1 MEKNKGRYA
10 EIALPLPIPGPLT
23 YRIPLELQDQAQV
36 GKRALVPLG
45 ERLLTG
51 YIVGF
56 AEETDLAQIKEVQ
69 EILDREPLLDEPL
82 LALCRFVAERYLCPL
97 GLAIRVALPPGI
109 DTYTK
114 QILVLKVPPESLSPE
129 RLKLLPPLALEVVA
143 SLRKAGRLSMK
154 ELKRRYGF
162 KEAGLL
168 VRSLEQEGIA
178 EVESNLMLP
187 KVKPKRERFIELAKG
202 GLKLEEAIESLKE
215 KAPKQA
221 WLLEA
226 LRERGPL
233 RAVEAKAL
241 AGPSALKGL
250 LEKGLVSSSEQE
262 VIRDPFKGPFLA
274 ATGPRF
280 HHPQMVVEQPILSP
294 QEPYAL
300 TPHQEAA
307 FKAIQEGLRR
317 GNYAPFLLIGITG
330 SGKTEVYLQ
339 AIQQVLEEKKQAL
352 VLVPEIALTPLALS
366 RFRARFGEK
375 VAVLHSG
382 LKLGERFDQWMR
394 AKKGEADII
403 VGARS
408 AVFAPLPRLGII
420 VVDEEHDPS
429 YKQEEDP
436 RYHARDVALKRAEW
450 LQIPILLG
458 SATPSFESFHKAE
471 SGRYRLLVLPER
483 VPACA
488 GREARSLPTVRLVDL
503 KREPGRMPIFSQ
515 ALLAKIEERLKKKEQ
530 VLLFLNR
537 RGYATFVLC
546 RECGFALGCPRCSTS
561 FTYHAQ
567 SRRLRCHSCDF
578 TRRPPNLCPRCEG
591 FRLGYLG
598 FGTQQVE
605 EAVKGRFPQAKVA
618 RMDRDTTKGREAMER
633 LLKAL
638 EEGEIDVLVG
648 TQMIGK
654 GHDFP
659 RITLVGV
666 ILADL
671 SLNLPDFRAAERT
684 FALLTQVAGRAGRG
698 AVFGEA
704 LIQTYNSDHYCLQAV
719 LSQDYEALY
728 RKELPLRAERSLPP
742 TASLIRLLVSSPK
755 EDEAKEAVE
764 RLAGLLPVCAAPVAA
779 GRQGPFHLDGPAPA
793 LLYKAKGRFRW
804 QLLVKGE
811 ERAIREAVLQALKR
825 FATPSRVKVEVDVDP
840 VELL

>member
-10 EIALPLPIPGPLT
+10 EIVLPLPIPGPLT
-23 YRIPLELQDQAQV
+23 YRIPLGLQDQAQV

-97 GLAIRVALPPGI
+97 GLAIRAALPPGI
-109 DTYTK
+109 DASTK
-114 QILVLKVPPESLSPE
+114 QILVLKVLPEALSPE
-129 RLKLLPPLALEVVA
+129 RLKLLSPFALEVVA
-143 SLRKAGRLSMK
+143 SLQEKGQLSVK
-154 ELKRRYGF
+154 GLKRRYGF
-162 KEAGLL
+162 KEAWLL
-168 VRSLEQEGIA
+168 IRYLKQEGIA
-178 EVESNLMLP
+178 EVESSLMLP
-187 KVKPKRERFIELAKG
+187 KVRPKRERFIELARR
-202 GLKLEEAIESLKE
+202 GLELEEAIESLKV

-221 WLLEA
+221 ALLEA
-226 LRERGPL
+226 LRERGSL
-233 RAVEAKAL
+233 RVTEAKAIV
-241 AGPSALKGL
+241 GPSALKGL
-250 LEKGLVSSSEQE
+250 LGKGLIFTSQQE
-262 VIRDPFKGPFLA
+262 VVRDSFKGPFLS
-274 ATGPRF
+274 T
-280 HHPQMVVEQPILSP
+280 
-294 QEPYAL
+294 QEPDAL
-300 TPHQEAA
+300 TPHQQAA
-307 FKAIQEGLRR
+307 FEAIQEGLRR
-317 GNYAPFLLIGITG
+317 GGFTPFLLFGITG

-339 AIQQVLEEKKQAL
+339 AIQKVLEEKRQAL
-352 VLVPEIALTPLALS
+352 VLVPEIALTPLAIS
-366 RFRARFGEK
+366 RFRARFGER

-382 LKLGERFDQWMR
+382 LSPGERFDQWMR
-394 AKKGEADII
+394 AKRGEADIV

-408 AVFAPLPRLGII
+408 AVFAPFPRLGII

-436 RYHARDVALKRAEW
+436 RYHARDVALKRAEQ

-458 SATPSFESFHKAE
+458 SATPSFESFYKAE

-488 GREARSLPTVRLVDL
+488 GREARSLPEVRLVDL
-503 KREPGRMPIFSQ
+503 KKEPGRLPAQAGMPIFSQ
-515 ALLAKIEERLKKKEQ
+515 ALLARIEERLKKKEQ

-561 FTYHAQ
+561 LTYHAQ
-567 SRRLRCHSCDF
+567 SRRLRCHFCDF
-578 TRRPPNLCPRCEG
+578 TRRPPNLCPRCRG
-591 FRLGYLG
+591 LRLDYLG

-618 RMDRDTTKGREAMER
+618 RMDRDTTKGKEAPK
-633 LLKAL
+633 LILKAL
-638 EEGEIDVLVG
+638 EEGRIDILVG

-666 ILADL
+666 ISADL
-671 SLNLPDFRAAERT
+671 SLHLPDFRAAERT

-704 LIQTYNSDHYCLQAV
+704 LVQTYNPDHYCLQAV
-719 LSQDYEALY
+719 CRQDYKALY
-728 RKELPLRAERSLPP
+728 RTELPSRAERSLPP
-742 TASLIRLLVSSPK
+742 FASLIRLLVSSPK
-755 EDEAKEAVE
+755 EDEAKEAAE
-764 RLAGLLPVCAAPVAA
+764 RLSSLL
-779 GRQGPFHLDGPAPA
+779 QGPFHLDGPAPA

-811 ERAIREAVLQALKR
+811 EGTIREAVLMALKQ
-825 FATPSRVKVEVDVDP
+825 FTTPWRVKVEVDVDP